1 MQVKDVCCGGSGR
14 GEGTEV
20 GMVEW
25 CLVED
30 PENKHWAAG
39 NRFEKEKKNEVA
51 WIEIFSKKK
60 KKKIVKGGI
69 CENVAQDMAYQT
81 SASPPQKKLPS
92 RF

>member
-1 MQVKDVCCGGSGR
+1 MSELVSDPRTVKVDQREEFNVLQVKDVCCGGSDR
-14 GEGTEV
+14 REGTEV

-39 NRFEKEKKNEVA
+39 NRFEEEKKNEVA

-60 KKKIVKGGI
+60 
-69 CENVAQDMAYQT
+69 
-81 SASPPQKKLPS
+81 
-92 RF
+92 